1 MKLIL
6 RVFYFCLT
14 VFVKSPGM
22 ELVLRTTFITVTNS
36 TSSFIHLKID
46 PSEVGF
52 KSTPTPVD
60 VQDVHISTL
69 IQIEETGIIVQT
81 VLVLGTYYIH
91 LLTISVE
98 SNCQLR
104 V

>member
-1 MKLIL
+1 MRLIL
-6 RVFYFCLT
+6 KCFTFVLQFCQ
-14 VFVKSPGM
+14 GM
-22 ELVLRTTFITVTNS
+22 ELVLRRTFITVTNS

-69 IQIEETGIIVQT
+69 IQIEETGIIVD
-81 VLVLGTYYIH
+81 VPDSPSVRYLLHPSTYY
-91 LLTISVE
+91 LCRE
-98 SNCQLR
+98 
-104 V
+104 